1 MKQVIILNDHK
12 VFKLTNGKGHLG
24 LPIPGASVGSPSGNE
39 KFCRTV
45 GVKWNLL
52 KDKHEPDDRVTLA
65 ARYTIK
71 RLKKDTYEVEC
82 LDEFMPSLMI
92 FLLYRCGTVDMKMPS
107 KKTRKK
113 HRRHVKVQKDC
124 YLKYGLR

>member
-24 LPIPGASVGSPSGNE
+24 LPIPGSSV
-39 KFCRTV
+39 KRTF

-52 KDKHEPDDRVTLA
+52 KDKHEPDDTSVVI
-65 ARYTIK
+65 ARYMIN
-71 RLKKDTYEVEC
+71 RLKKDTYEIEC

-92 FLLYRCGTVDMKMPS
+92 FLLYKCGTVDVTDSMRP
-107 KKTRKK
+107 TD
-113 HRRHVKVQKDC
+113 RRRYKRRYNVKVHQAS